1 MTKLGAIVTTPN
13 QSPLAVITV
22 TYSPGEYLGSFLD
35 SLPGACARGTK
46 VVLADNGSTDGV
58 PEAAARER
66 AGVDFLD
73 TGGNIGY
80 GAGMNA
86 GARFARERGGV
97 DEEFFLISNPD
108 VTLSL
113 IHI

>member
-66 AGVDFLD
+66 ADKSVAED
-73 TGGNIGY
+73 
-80 GAGMNA
+80 M
-86 GARFARERGGV
+86 
-97 DEEFFLISNPD
+97 P
-108 VTLSL
+108 LSSRPTVA
-113 IHI
+113 